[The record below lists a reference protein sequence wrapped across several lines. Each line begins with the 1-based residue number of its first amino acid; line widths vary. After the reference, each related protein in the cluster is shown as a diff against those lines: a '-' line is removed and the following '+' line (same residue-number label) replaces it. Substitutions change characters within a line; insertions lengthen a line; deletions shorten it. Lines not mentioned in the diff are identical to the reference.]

1 MLVASFASE
10 TFGGAGVAAARVHQG
25 LLQQGIDSRLF
36 YDKGEL
42 TESNALRKQVAT
54 NYWLR
59 LKNDLTWGLTHRR
72 NKPGFD
78 IFTSP
83 YGVRK
88 TPLSFFGCS
97 PDIVNLHW
105 IARWLD
111 MPSFFKTLPRSMPV
125 VWSLHDMNAF
135 TGGCHLWTGCDS
147 FTTHC
152 QRCPQLRSLGGKD
165 VASHYFDEKE
175 RAYHGKDLYVIG
187 NSEWMTN
194 QARRS
199 HLLRNAISFETIHLG
214 LNTEEY
220 APLDKTTARAALRLP
235 SANYVVGFACA
246 DVSSIN
252 KNLTGLFDALMQL
265 PDKEK
270 VLLVV
275 LGGGK
280 APDIPTDL
288 RTIFLGA
295 LNSPRMQSIFY
306 SALDV
311 FVLPSRLESFG
322 QTGLEAMACG
332 TPVIAFRT
340 GGLPDFVDDG
350 VTGLLAPDPN
360 NPAGLAER
368 LLWLQHHEQERRAMS
383 EAARKTVEHR
393 FTIKLMAE
401 RYNRFYQTI
410 LERKYLKGESGK

>member
-10 TFGGAGVAAARVHQG
+10 TFGGAGVAAVRVHKG
-25 LLQQGIDSRLF
+25 LLQHGIDSRLF
-36 YDKGEL
+36 FDKGEL
-42 TESNALRKQVAT
+42 TAPHASRKPVAT
-54 NYWLR
+54 NYFLR
-59 LKNDLTWGLTHRR
+59 LKNDLMWGRTHRL

-111 MPSFFKTLPRSMPV
+111 LPSFFKTLPKSMPV

-135 TGGCHLWTGCDS
+135 TGGCHLWTGCES
-147 FTTHC
+147 YTSHC
-152 QRCPQLRSLGGKD
+152 RRCPQLHSLGGKD
-165 VASHYFDEKE
+165 VASSYFDEKE
-175 RAYHGKDLYVIG
+175 RAYQGKRLYVIG
-187 NSEWMTN
+187 NSNWMTN

-199 HLLRNAISFETIHLG
+199 HLLRNAVSFETIHLG
-214 LNTEEY
+214 LDTEEY
-220 APLDKTTARAALRLP
+220 LPLDKTIARTALQLP
-235 SANYVVGFACA
+235 PAKYVVGFACA

-252 KNLTGLFDALMQL
+252 KNLVGLFDALMQL
-265 PDKEK
+265 PEKEK

-275 LGGGK
+275 FGGGK
-280 APDIPTDL
+280 APEVPADL
-288 RTIFLGA
+288 RTVFLGA

-332 TPVIAFRT
+332 TPVVAFRT
-340 GGLPDFVDDG
+340 GGIPDFVEEG

-360 NPAGLAER
+360 DSRGLSER
-368 LLWLQHHEQERRAMS
+368 LLWLLQREQERRAMS
-383 EAARKTVEHR
+383 EASRRVVEQR
-393 FTIKLMAE
+393 FTISLMAE
-401 RYNRFYQTI
+401 RYHRFYRMI
-410 LERKYLKGESGK
+410 LEDRQSGSNSEV